1 MATSTTLSGPA
12 LNNLNSFNGTEANAF
27 QKLVQELVSQQIAQE
42 LRSRMVHLV
51 PGNYVPGQF
60 VKGTDRIRYVR
71 YPDISHNLTE
81 LNEGVTPDPTVNL
94 SVTTEYFS
102 VKQYGSYTSLSD
114 IAQLDSPHDLVS
126 IAAERVSFAAAKSMD
141 AIVRDVMNAGSAR
154 VYYASKFTDGAAV
167 TTRLGLADGTVSN
180 AGTDA
185 ARQDYKLNGLEVKKA
200 VARLKA
206 ANVPP
211 FPDGFYR
218 CIIHPNQQFD
228 LLTDTSGHG
237 FLEATKYT
245 QPLDMLSGEIG
256 AYSGVRFL
264 VANDAKTFTQTNTA
278 SASITIYS
286 ALFFGPDA
294 FVVGDS
300 QTMQTY
306 FVAPGGDH
314 TDPLSQRALIGYKL
328 RFGAMIMGEAGVS
341 EYSGRDKAAVVTK
354 FSRTTTNGVL
364 TTSGP
369 HGLFVGETVRIRD
382 VDALV
387 NYASVGEK
395 VITAVTTTA
404 PHTFTVAV
412 ATGTTA
418 EVTVTGLVENKVPQ
432 TSLGQVRYLR
442 LETRATAL

>member
-1 MATSTTLSGPA
+1 MATITSLSGPA
-12 LNNLNSFNGTEANAF
+12 LNQIGTFNGTEANAY
-27 QKLVQELVSQQIAQE
+27 QKLVQELVSQQIATE
-42 LRSRMVHLV
+42 LRDRMVHV
-51 PGNYVPGQF
+51 FPGNYVQGTF

-71 YPDISHNLTE
+71 YPDISHSLTE
-81 LNEGVTPDPTVNL
+81 LKEGITPDPTVNL

-102 VKQYGSYTSLSD
+102 VKQYGAYTSLSD
-114 IAQLDSPHDLVS
+114 IVQLDSPHDLVG

-141 AIVRDVMNAGSAR
+141 EIVRDVMNAGTAR
-154 VYYASKFTDGAAV
+154 VYYAQAQSTSSSIS
-167 TTRLGLADGTVSN
+167 TRAGLAAATVSN
-180 AGTDA
+180 IAEGA

-206 ANVPP
+206 ANIPP

-218 CIIHPNQQFD
+218 CIIHPNQQYD

-245 QPLDMLSGEIG
+245 QPLDMLNGEIG

-264 VANDAKTFTQTNTA
+264 VANGAKTWTQDGQ
-278 SASITIYS
+278 TIYS

-328 RFGAMIMGEAGVS
+328 RFGAMIMGEAAVS
-341 EYSGRDKAAVVTK
+341 EYSGRDKAAVVTT
-354 FSRTTTNGVL
+354 FARTTTTATI
-364 TTSGP
+364 TTAGP
-369 HGLFVGETVRIRD
+369 HGLFVGETVKFQD

-387 NYASVGEK
+387 NFSSVGALT
-395 VITAVTTTA
+395 VATVPSST
-404 PHTFTVAV
+404 TFTVTVANSGTTS
-412 ATGTTA
+412 ATGLA
-418 EVTVTGLVENKVPQ
+418 GLVENKVPQ

>member
-1 MATSTTLSGPA
+1 MATITSLSGPA
-12 LNNLNSFNGTEANAF
+12 LNQIGTFNGTEANAY
-27 QKLVQELVSQQIAQE
+27 QKLVQELVSQQIATE
-42 LRSRMVHLV
+42 LRDRMVHV
-51 PGNYVPGQF
+51 FPGNYVQGTF

-71 YPDISHNLTE
+71 YPDISHSLTE
-81 LNEGVTPDPTVNL
+81 LKEGVTPDPTVNL

-102 VKQYGSYTSLSD
+102 VKQYGAYTSLSD
-114 IAQLDSPHDLVS
+114 IVQLDSPHDLVS
-126 IAAERVSFAAAKSMD
+126 IAAERISYAAAKSMD
-141 AIVRDVMNAGSAR
+141 EIVRDVMNAGTAR
-154 VYYASKFTDGAAV
+154 VYYAQAQSTSSSI
-167 TTRLGLADGTVSN
+167 TTRAGLAAATVSN
-180 AGTDA
+180 IAEGA

-206 ANVPP
+206 ANVPA

-218 CIIHPNQQFD
+218 CIIHPNQQYD

-245 QPLDMLSGEIG
+245 QPLDMLNGEIG

-264 VANDAKTFTQTNTA
+264 VANGAKTWTQDGQ
-278 SASITIYS
+278 TIYS
-286 ALFFGPDA
+286 ALFFGPDG

-328 RFGAMIMGEAGVS
+328 RFGAMIMGEAALS
-341 EYSGRDKAAVVTK
+341 EYSGKDKVAVVTT
-354 FSRTTTNGVL
+354 FSRSTTTATI

-369 HGLFVGETVRIRD
+369 HGLFVGETIRFDD

-387 NYASVGEK
+387 NYGSVGFLT
-395 VITAVTTTA
+395 VATVPSST
-404 PHTFTVAV
+404 TFTVTVANSGTTS
-412 ATGTTA
+412 ATGLA
-418 EVTVTGLVENKVPQ
+418 GLVQNKVAQ

>member
-1 MATSTTLSGPA
+1 MATINSLSGPA
-12 LNNLNSFNGTEANAF
+12 LNQIGTFNGTEANAY
-27 QKLVQELVSQQIAQE
+27 QKLVQELVSQQIATE
-42 LRSRMVHLV
+42 LRDRMVHV
-51 PGNYVPGQF
+51 FPGNYVQGTF

-81 LNEGVTPDPTVNL
+81 LKEGVTPDPTVNL

-102 VKQYGSYTSLSD
+102 VKQYGAYTSLSD
-114 IAQLDSPHDLVS
+114 IVQLDSPHDLVS
-126 IAAERVSFAAAKSMD
+126 IAAERISFAAAKSMD
-141 AIVRDVMNAGSAR
+141 EIVRDVMNAGTAR
-154 VYYASKFTDGAAV
+154 VYYAQAQSTSSSI
-167 TTRLGLADGTVSN
+167 TTRAGLAAATVSN
-180 AGTDA
+180 IAEGA
-185 ARQDYKLNGLEVKKA
+185 ARQDFKLNGLEVKKS

-206 ANVPP
+206 ANVPA

-218 CIIHPNQQFD
+218 CIIHPNQQYD

-245 QPLDMLSGEIG
+245 QPLDMLNGEIG

-264 VANDAKTFTQTNTA
+264 VANGAKTWTQDGQ
-278 SASITIYS
+278 TIYS

-328 RFGAMIMGEAGVS
+328 RFGAMIMGEAAVS
-341 EYSGRDKAAVVTK
+341 EYSGRDKAAVVST
-354 FSRTTTNGVL
+354 FARTTTTATI
-364 TTSGP
+364 TTAGP
-369 HGLFVGETVRIRD
+369 HGLFVGETVKFED

-387 NYASVGEK
+387 NFSSVGALT
-395 VITAVTTTA
+395 VATVPSST
-404 PHTFTVAV
+404 TFTVTVANSGTTS
-412 ATGTTA
+412 ATGLA
-418 EVTVTGLVENKVPQ
+418 GLVENKVPQ

>member
-1 MATSTTLSGPA
+1 MATITSLSGPA
-12 LNNLNSFNGTEANAF
+12 LNQIGTFNGTEANAY
-27 QKLVQELVSQQIAQE
+27 QKLVQELVSQQIATE
-42 LRSRMVHLV
+42 LRSRMVHV
-51 PGNYVPGQF
+51 FPGNYVQGTF

-71 YPDISHNLTE
+71 YPDISHTLTE
-81 LNEGVTPDPTVNL
+81 LKEGVTPDPTVNL

-102 VKQYGSYTSLSD
+102 VKQYGAYTSLSD
-114 IAQLDSPHDLVS
+114 IVQLDSPHDLVS
-126 IAAERVSFAAAKSMD
+126 IAAERISFAAAKSMD
-141 AIVRDVMNAGSAR
+141 EIVRDVMNAGTAR
-154 VYYASKFTDGAAV
+154 VYYAQAQSTSSNI
-167 TTRLGLADGTVSN
+167 TTRAGLAAATVSN
-180 AGTDA
+180 IASGD

-206 ANVPP
+206 ANVPA

-245 QPLDMLSGEIG
+245 QPLDMLNGEIG

-264 VANDAKTFTQTNTA
+264 VANGAKTWTQDGQ
-278 SASITIYS
+278 TIYS
-286 ALFFGPDA
+286 ALFFGPDG

-328 RFGAMIMGEAGVS
+328 RFGAMIMGEAAVS
-341 EYSGRDKAAVVTK
+341 EYSGRDKVAVVTT
-354 FSRTTTNGVL
+354 FARSSTTATI

-369 HGLFVGETVRIRD
+369 HGLFVGETIRIDD

-387 NYASVGEK
+387 NYGSVGFLT
-395 VITAVTTTA
+395 VATVPSTT
-404 PHTFTVAV
+404 TFTVTV
-412 ATGTTA
+412 ANSGTTSA
-418 EVTVTGLVENKVPQ
+418 TSLSGIVQNKVAQ

>member
-12 LNNLNSFNGTEANAF
+12 LNQINTFNGSEANAF

-71 YPDISHNLTE
+71 YPDISHSLTE
-81 LNEGVTPDPTVNL
+81 LSEGVTPDPTVQL

-102 VKQYGSYTSLSD
+102 VKQYGAYTSLSD

-141 AIVRDVMNAGSAR
+141 EIVRDVMNAGSAR
-154 VYYASKFTDGAAV
+154 VYYASKTDDGTAV
-167 TTRLGLADGTVSN
+167 TTRQALADATLSN
-180 AGTDA
+180 IGEGA
-185 ARQDYKLNGLEVKKA
+185 ARQNYKLNGLEVKKA

-264 VANDAKTFTQTNTA
+264 VANGAKTFTQAVTGGGTA
-278 SASITIYS
+278 TIYS

-328 RFGAMIMGEAGVS
+328 RFGAMIMGEAAVS
-341 EYSGRDKAAVVTK
+341 EYSGRDKAAVVTT
-354 FSRTTTNGVL
+354 FSRSTVTATITTA
-364 TTSGP
+364 GP
-369 HGLFVGETVRIRD
+369 HGLFVGETVKFRD
-382 VDALV
+382 VDPLV
-387 NYASVGEK
+387 NFSSVGALTVASVPSS
-395 VITAVTTTA
+395 T
-404 PHTFTVAV
+404 TFTVTV
-412 ATGTTA
+412 ANSGSTSLTGLS
-418 EVTVTGLVENKVPQ
+418 GLVENKVPQ

>member
-1 MATSTTLSGPA
+1 MATITSLSGPA
-12 LNNLNSFNGTEANAF
+12 LNQIGTFNGTEANAY
-27 QKLVQELVSQQIAQE
+27 QKLVQELVSQQIATE
-42 LRSRMVHLV
+42 LRSRMVHV
-51 PGNYVPGQF
+51 FPGNYVQGTF

-81 LNEGVTPDPTVNL
+81 LKEGVTPDPTVNL

-102 VKQYGSYTSLSD
+102 VKQYGAYTSLSD
-114 IAQLDSPHDLVS
+114 IVQLDSPHDLVS
-126 IAAERVSFAAAKSMD
+126 IAAERISFAAAKSMD
-141 AIVRDVMNAGSAR
+141 EIVRDVMNAGTAR
-154 VYYASKFTDGAAV
+154 VYYAQAQSTSSNI
-167 TTRLGLADGTVSN
+167 TTRAGLAAATVSN
-180 AGTDA
+180 IASGD
-185 ARQDYKLNGLEVKKA
+185 ARQDFKLNGLEVKKA

-206 ANVPP
+206 ANVPA

-218 CIIHPNQQFD
+218 CIIHPNQQYD

-245 QPLDMLSGEIG
+245 QPLDMLNGEIG

-264 VANDAKTFTQTNTA
+264 VANGAKTWTQDGQ
-278 SASITIYS
+278 TIYS
-286 ALFFGPDA
+286 ALFFGPDG

-328 RFGAMIMGEAGVS
+328 RFGAMIMGEAALS
-341 EYSGRDKAAVVTK
+341 EYSGKDKVAVVTT
-354 FSRTTTNGVL
+354 FSRTTTTATI

-369 HGLFVGETVRIRD
+369 HGLFAGETVRFDD

-387 NYASVGEK
+387 NYGSVGFLTVASVPSS
-395 VITAVTTTA
+395 TTLTV
-404 PHTFTVAV
+404 TVANS
-412 ATGTTA
+412 GTTSA
-418 EVTVTGLVENKVPQ
+418 SSLAGLVQNKVAQ

>member
-12 LNNLNSFNGTEANAF
+12 LNQINTFNGSEANAF

-81 LNEGVTPDPTVNL
+81 LTEGVTPDPTVNL

-126 IAAERVSFAAAKSMD
+126 IAAERVSFAAARSMD
-141 AIVRDVMNAGSAR
+141 EIVRDVMNAGSAR
-154 VYYASKFTDGAAV
+154 VYYASKFDTGAAIAS
-167 TTRLGLADGTVSN
+167 RAALA
-180 AGTDA
+180 A
-185 ARQDYKLNGLEVKKA
+185 ASIDNSGATATRQDYKLNGLEVKKA

-264 VANDAKTFTQTNTA
+264 VANGAKTFTQDGV
-278 SASITIYS
+278 TIYS

-328 RFGAMIMGEAGVS
+328 RFGAMIMGEAAVS
-341 EYSGRDKAAVVTK
+341 EYSGRDKAAVVTNK
-354 FSRTTTNGVL
+354 ALTSNVATI
-364 TTSGP
+364 TTSAA
-369 HGLFVGETVRIRD
+369 HGIFVGETIKVTG
-382 VDALV
+382 VDATFNGTHV
-387 NYASVGEK
+387 V
-395 VITAVTTTA
+395 TAVTSTTISYA
-404 PHTFTVAV
+404 KTASNVTSAAV
-412 ATGTTA
+412 SDGV
-418 EVTVTGLVENKVPQ
+418 VTNVVPQ

>member
-1 MATSTTLSGPA
+1 MATSNTLSGPA
-12 LNNLNSFNGTEANAF
+12 LNNISSFNGSEANAF

-81 LNEGVTPDPTVNL
+81 LSEGVTPDPTVNL

-154 VYYASKFTDGAAV
+154 VYYASKFTDGTAV
-167 TTRLGLADGTVSN
+167 TTRLALADGTVSN

-206 ANVPP
+206 ANIPP
-211 FPDGFYR
+211 YPDGFYR

-328 RFGAMIMGEAGVS
+328 RFGAMIMGEAAVS

-354 FSRTTTNGVL
+354 FERTSALGGII

-382 VDALV
+382 VNALV

-395 VITAVTTTA
+395 VVATVPTAT
-404 PHTFTVAV
+404 TFTVSV
-412 ATGTTA
+412 AAGTTA
-418 EVTVTGLVENKVPQ
+418 ETAVTGLVENKVPQ
-432 TSLGQVRYLR
+432 TSLGQTRYLR

>member
-1 MATSTTLSGPA
+1 MATITSLSGPA
-12 LNNLNSFNGTEANAF
+12 LNQIGTFNGTEANAY
-27 QKLVQELVSQQIAQE
+27 QKLVQELVSQQIATE
-42 LRSRMVHLV
+42 LRDRMVHV
-51 PGNYVPGQF
+51 FPGNYVQGTF

-71 YPDISHNLTE
+71 YPDISHSLTE
-81 LNEGVTPDPTVNL
+81 LKEGVTPDPTVNL

-102 VKQYGSYTSLSD
+102 VKQYGAYTSLSD
-114 IAQLDSPHDLVS
+114 IVQLDSPHDLVS
-126 IAAERVSFAAAKSMD
+126 IAAERISYAAAKSMD
-141 AIVRDVMNAGSAR
+141 EIVRDVMNAGTAR
-154 VYYASKFTDGAAV
+154 VYYAQAQSTSSSI
-167 TTRLGLADGTVSN
+167 TTRAGLAAATVSN
-180 AGTDA
+180 IAEGA

-206 ANVPP
+206 ANVPA

-218 CIIHPNQQFD
+218 CIIHPNQQYD

-245 QPLDMLSGEIG
+245 QPLDMLNGEIG

-264 VANDAKTFTQTNTA
+264 VANGAKTWTQDGQ
-278 SASITIYS
+278 TIYS
-286 ALFFGPDA
+286 ALFFGPDG

-328 RFGAMIMGEAGVS
+328 RFGAMIMGEAALS
-341 EYSGRDKAAVVTK
+341 EYSGKDKVAVVTT
-354 FSRTTTNGVL
+354 FARSTTTATI

-369 HGLFVGETVRIRD
+369 HGLFVGETIRFDD

-387 NYASVGEK
+387 NYGSVGFLT
-395 VITAVTTTA
+395 VATVPSST
-404 PHTFTVAV
+404 TFTVTVANSGTTS
-412 ATGTTA
+412 ATGLA
-418 EVTVTGLVENKVPQ
+418 GLVQNKVAQ

>member
-12 LNNLNSFNGTEANAF
+12 LNNLNSFNGSEANAF

-81 LNEGVTPDPTVNL
+81 LSEGVTPDPTVNL

-154 VYYASKFTDGAAV
+154 VYYASKFTDGTAI
-167 TTRLGLADGTVSN
+167 TTRAGLAAASISN

-206 ANVPP
+206 ANIPP
-211 FPDGFYR
+211 YPDGFYR

-264 VANDAKTFTQTNTA
+264 VANDAKTFTQDGV
-278 SASITIYS
+278 TIYS

-354 FSRTTTNGVL
+354 FERSTTSGII

-382 VDALV
+382 VNALV

-395 VITAVTTTA
+395 TVVSVTSSTV
-404 PHTFTVAV
+404 FTVAV
-412 ATGTTA
+412 ANGTTA
-418 EVTVTGLVENKVPQ
+418 ETAVTGLVENKVPQ
-432 TSLGQVRYLR
+432 TSLGQTRYLR

>member
-12 LNNLNSFNGTEANAF
+12 LNNINSFNGTEANAF

-154 VYYASKFTDGAAV
+154 VYYASKFTDGAAI
-167 TTRLGLADGTVSN
+167 TTRAALAAATVSN

-218 CIIHPNQQFD
+218 AIIHPNQQFD

-264 VANDAKTFTQTNTA
+264 VANDSKTWTQDGQ
-278 SASITIYS
+278 TIYS

-354 FSRTTTNGVL
+354 FERS
-364 TTSGP
+364 TTSGIITTAGP
-369 HGLFVGETVRIRD
+369 HGLFVGESVKIRD
-382 VDALV
+382 VNALV
-387 NYASVGEK
+387 NFDSVGLK
-395 VITAVTTTA
+395 TVVSVTSSTV
-404 PHTFTVAV
+404 FTVAV
-412 ATGTTA
+412 VTGTTA
-418 EVTVTGLVENKVPQ
+418 ETSVTGLVENKVPQ

>member
-1 MATSTTLSGPA
+1 MATSTALSGPA
-12 LNNLNSFNGTEANAF
+12 LNTLNSFNGTEANAF

-71 YPDISHNLTE
+71 YPDISHSLTE
-81 LNEGVTPDPTVNL
+81 LNEGVTPEPTVNL
-94 SVTTEYFS
+94 SVTSEYFS

-114 IAQLDSPHDLVS
+114 LAQLDSPHDLVS

-141 AIVRDVMNAGSAR
+141 GIVRDVMNAGSAR

-278 SASITIYS
+278 SASITVYS

-328 RFGAMIMGEAGVS
+328 RFGAMIMGEAAVS
-341 EYSGRDKAAVVTK
+341 EYSGRDKAAVITT
-354 FSRTTTNGVL
+354 FARSTTTGTI

-369 HGLFVGETVRIRD
+369 HGLFVGETIKIRD

-387 NYASVGEK
+387 NYASVGNLT
-395 VITAVTTTA
+395 VATVPTSS
-404 PHTFTVAV
+404 TFTVTVANSGTTS
-412 ATGTTA
+412 ATGLS
-418 EVTVTGLVENKVPQ
+418 GLVENKVPQ

>member
-1 MATSTTLSGPA
+1 MATITSLSGPA
-12 LNNLNSFNGTEANAF
+12 LNQIGTFNGSEANAY
-27 QKLVQELVSQQIAQE
+27 QKLVQELVSQQIATE
-42 LRSRMVHLV
+42 LRSRMVHV
-51 PGNYVPGQF
+51 FPGNYVQGTF

-71 YPDISHNLTE
+71 YPDISHSLTE
-81 LNEGVTPDPTVNL
+81 LKEGVTPDPTVNL

-102 VKQYGSYTSLSD
+102 VKQYGAYTSLSD
-114 IAQLDSPHDLVS
+114 IVQLDSPHDLVS

-141 AIVRDVMNAGSAR
+141 EIVRDVMNAGSAR
-154 VYYASKFTDGAAV
+154 VYYAQAQSTSSSISTRAALAAA
-167 TTRLGLADGTVSN
+167 TTSN
-180 AGTDA
+180 IATGD

-206 ANVPP
+206 ANVPA

-218 CIIHPNQQFD
+218 CIIHPNQQYD

-245 QPLDMLSGEIG
+245 QPLDMLNGEIG

-264 VANDAKTFTQTNTA
+264 VANGAKTWTQDGQ
-278 SASITIYS
+278 TIYS

-328 RFGAMIMGEAGVS
+328 RFGAMIMGEAAVS
-341 EYSGRDKAAVVTK
+341 EYSGRDKVAVVTT
-354 FSRTTTNGVL
+354 FARSTTTATI
-364 TTSGP
+364 TTSAA
-369 HGLFVGETVRIRD
+369 HGLFAGETVRFDD
-382 VDALV
+382 VNAVV
-387 NYASVGEK
+387 NYSSVGYLTVASVPS
-395 VITAVTTTA
+395 ATTLTV
-404 PHTFTVAV
+404 TVANSGDTS
-412 ATGTTA
+412 ATGLTG
-418 EVTVTGLVENKVPQ
+418 TVQNKVPQ

>member
-1 MATSTTLSGPA
+1 MATTTTLSGPA
-12 LNNLNSFNGTEANAF
+12 LNQINTFNGSEANAF

-71 YPDISHNLTE
+71 YPDISHSLTE
-81 LNEGVTPDPTVNL
+81 LSEGVTPDPTINL

-141 AIVRDVMNAGSAR
+141 EIVRDVMNAGTAR
-154 VYYASKFTDGAAV
+154 VYYASKFDTGAAI
-167 TTRLGLADGTVSN
+167 TTRAALA
-180 AGTDA
+180 A
-185 ARQDYKLNGLEVKKA
+185 ASIDNSGATATRQDYKLNGLEVKKA

-206 ANVPP
+206 ANIPP

-264 VANDAKTFTQTNTA
+264 VANGAKTFTE
-278 SASITIYS
+278 SGVTIYS

-306 FVAPGGDH
+306 FVAPGGNH

-328 RFGAMIMGEAGVS
+328 RFGAMILGEAAAS
-341 EYSGRDKAAVVTK
+341 PYSGRNKAAVVTNK
-354 FSRTTTNGVL
+354 ALTTTVATI
-364 TTSGP
+364 TTSAA
-369 HGLFVGETVRIRD
+369 HGIFAGESVKLAGVDSQLNGTTWTV
-382 VDALV
+382 
-387 NYASVGEK
+387 ASVPSSTTFTINGTF
-395 VITAVTTTA
+395 TAVA
-404 PHTFTVAV
+404 SAAV
-412 ATGTTA
+412 SDAI
-418 EVTVTGLVENKVPQ
+418 VTNVVPQ

>member
-1 MATSTTLSGPA
+1 MATSTSLSGPA

-71 YPDISHNLTE
+71 YPDISHSLTE
-81 LNEGVTPDPTVNL
+81 LSEGVTPEPTVNL
-94 SVTTEYFS
+94 SVTSEYFS

-114 IAQLDSPHDLVS
+114 LAQLDSPHDLVS
-126 IAAERVSFAAAKSMD
+126 IAAERISFAAAKSMD
-141 AIVRDVMNAGSAR
+141 SIVRDVMNAGSAR
-154 VYYASKFTDGAAV
+154 VYYASKFTDGAAITSRV
-167 TTRLGLADGTVSN
+167 ALGDATVSN

-206 ANVPP
+206 ANIPP

-218 CIIHPNQQFD
+218 AIIHPNQQFD

-264 VANDAKTFTQTNTA
+264 VANDAKTFLSGTSGA
-278 SASITIYS
+278 VTIYS

-314 TDPLSQRALIGYKL
+314 SDPLNQRALIGYKL

-341 EYSGRDKAAVVTK
+341 EYSGRDKAAVVTA
-354 FSRTTTNGVL
+354 FERTTISGLL

-382 VDALV
+382 VNALV

-395 VITAVTTTA
+395 VVVSVPSSTS
-404 PHTFTVAV
+404 FTVAV
-412 ATGTTA
+412 ATGSTA
-418 EVTVTGLVENKVPQ
+418 STAVTGLVENKVPQ

>member
-1 MATSTTLSGPA
+1 MATITSLSGPA
-12 LNNLNSFNGTEANAF
+12 LNQIGTFNGTEANAY
-27 QKLVQELVSQQIAQE
+27 QKLVQELVSQQIATE
-42 LRSRMVHLV
+42 LRDRMVHV
-51 PGNYVPGQF
+51 FPGNYVQGTF

-71 YPDISHNLTE
+71 YPDISHTLTE
-81 LNEGVTPDPTVNL
+81 LKEGVTPDPTVNL

-102 VKQYGSYTSLSD
+102 VKQYGAYTSLSD
-114 IAQLDSPHDLVS
+114 IVQLDSPHDLVS
-126 IAAERVSFAAAKSMD
+126 IAAERISYAAAKSMD
-141 AIVRDVMNAGSAR
+141 EIVRDVMNAGTAR
-154 VYYASKFTDGAAV
+154 VYYAQAQSTSSSI
-167 TTRLGLADGTVSN
+167 TTRAGLAAATVSN
-180 AGTDA
+180 IAEGA

-206 ANVPP
+206 ANVPA

-218 CIIHPNQQFD
+218 CIIHPNQQYD

-245 QPLDMLSGEIG
+245 QPLDMLNGEIG

-264 VANDAKTFTQTNTA
+264 VANGAKTWTQDGQ
-278 SASITIYS
+278 TIYS
-286 ALFFGPDA
+286 ALFFGPDG

-328 RFGAMIMGEAGVS
+328 RFGAMIMGEAALS
-341 EYSGRDKAAVVTK
+341 EYSGKDKVAVVTT
-354 FSRTTTNGVL
+354 FSRSTTTATI

-369 HGLFVGETVRIRD
+369 HGLFVGETIRFDD

-387 NYASVGEK
+387 NYGSVGFLT
-395 VITAVTTTA
+395 VATVPSST
-404 PHTFTVAV
+404 TFTVTVANSGTTS
-412 ATGTTA
+412 ATGLA
-418 EVTVTGLVENKVPQ
+418 GLVQNKVAQ

>member
-1 MATSTTLSGPA
+1 MATITSLSGPA
-12 LNNLNSFNGTEANAF
+12 LNQIGTFNGTEANAY
-27 QKLVQELVSQQIAQE
+27 QKLVQELVSQQIATE
-42 LRSRMVHLV
+42 LRDRMVHV
-51 PGNYVPGQF
+51 FPGNYVQGTF

-71 YPDISHNLTE
+71 YPDISHSLTE
-81 LNEGVTPDPTVNL
+81 LKEGVTPDATVNL

-102 VKQYGSYTSLSD
+102 VKQYGAYTSLSD
-114 IAQLDSPHDLVS
+114 IVQLDSPHDLVS

-141 AIVRDVMNAGSAR
+141 EIVRDVMNAGTAR
-154 VYYASKFTDGAAV
+154 VYYAQAQSTTSSISTRAALAAA
-167 TTRLGLADGTVSN
+167 TTSN
-180 AGTDA
+180 IAEGA

-206 ANVPP
+206 ANVPA

-218 CIIHPNQQFD
+218 CIIHPNQQYD

-245 QPLDMLSGEIG
+245 QPLDMLNGEIG

-264 VANDAKTFTQTNTA
+264 VANGAKTFTQDGV
-278 SASITIYS
+278 TIYS

-328 RFGAMIMGEAGVS
+328 RFGAMIMGEAAVS
-341 EYSGRDKAAVVTK
+341 EYSGRDKVAVVTT
-354 FSRTTTNGVL
+354 FARSTTTGTI

-369 HGLFVGETVRIRD
+369 HGLFVGETIRIDD

-387 NYASVGEK
+387 NYGSVGF
-395 VITAVTTTA
+395 ITVATVPSST
-404 PHTFTVAV
+404 TFTVTV
-412 ATGTTA
+412 ANSGTTSA
-418 EVTVTGLVENKVPQ
+418 TSLSGTVQNKVAQ

>member
-12 LNNLNSFNGTEANAF
+12 LNQIGTFNGSEANAY
-27 QKLVQELVSQQIAQE
+27 QKLVQELVSQQVAAE
-42 LRSRMVHLV
+42 LRNRMVHV
-51 PGNYVPGQF
+51 FPGNYIPGTF

-71 YPDISHNLTE
+71 YPDISHSLTE
-81 LNEGVTPDPTVNL
+81 LKEGVTPDPTINM

-102 VKQYGSYTSLSD
+102 VKQYGAYTSLSD
-114 IAQLDSPHDLVS
+114 IVQLDSPHDLVG
-126 IAAERVSFAAAKSMD
+126 IAAERVSFAAAQSMD
-141 AIVRDVMNAGSAR
+141 QIVRDIMNGGSAR
-154 VYYASKFTDGAAV
+154 VYYSSKASDGTAV
-167 TTRLGLADGTVSN
+167 TSRASLAAATLSN
-180 AGTDA
+180 ISEGA

-206 ANVPP
+206 ANVPA

-218 CIIHPNQQFD
+218 CIIHPNQQYD

-245 QPLDMLSGEIG
+245 QPLDMLNGEIG

-264 VANDAKTFTQTNTA
+264 VANGAKTWTQDGA
-278 SASITIYS
+278 TIYS

-328 RFGAMIMGEAGVS
+328 RFGAMIMGEAAASDYAGK
-341 EYSGRDKAAVVTK
+341 DKVAPVTT
-354 FSRTTTNGVL
+354 FSRSTTVGTIV
-364 TTSGP
+364 TSVP
-369 HGLFVGETVRIRD
+369 HGLFVGESVRFDD

-387 NYASVGEK
+387 NYSSVGYLT
-395 VITAVTTTA
+395 VATVVSATS
-404 PHTFTVAV
+404 FTVTV
-412 ATGTTA
+412 ATGTTSA
-418 EVTVTGLVENKVPQ
+418 TTVTGTVQNKVPQ

>member
-12 LNNLNSFNGTEANAF
+12 LNQLGTFNGSEANAY
-27 QKLVQELVSQQIAQE
+27 QKLVQELVSQQVAAE
-42 LRSRMVHLV
+42 LRNRMVHV
-51 PGNYVPGQF
+51 FPGNYIPGTF

-71 YPDISHNLTE
+71 YPDISHSLTE
-81 LNEGVTPDPTVNL
+81 LKEGVTPDPTINM

-102 VKQYGSYTSLSD
+102 VKQYGAYTSLSD
-114 IAQLDSPHDLVS
+114 IVQLDSPHDLVG
-126 IAAERVSFAAAKSMD
+126 IAAERVSFAAAQSMD
-141 AIVRDVMNAGSAR
+141 QIVRDIMNGGSAR
-154 VYYASKFTDGAAV
+154 VYYSSKASDGTAV
-167 TTRLGLADGTVSN
+167 TSRASLAAATLSN
-180 AGTDA
+180 ISEGA

-206 ANVPP
+206 ANIPA

-218 CIIHPNQQFD
+218 CIIHPNQQYD

-245 QPLDMLSGEIG
+245 QPLDMLNGEIG

-264 VANDAKTFTQTNTA
+264 VANGAKTWTQDGA
-278 SASITIYS
+278 TIYS

-328 RFGAMIMGEAGVS
+328 RFGAMIMGEAAASDYAGK
-341 EYSGRDKAAVVTK
+341 DKVAPVTT
-354 FSRTTTNGVL
+354 FSRSTTVGTIV
-364 TTSGP
+364 TSVP
-369 HGLFVGETVRIRD
+369 HGLFVGESVRFDD

-387 NYASVGEK
+387 NYSSVGYLT
-395 VITAVTTTA
+395 VATVVSSTS
-404 PHTFTVAV
+404 FTVTV
-412 ATGTTA
+412 ATGTTSA
-418 EVTVTGLVENKVPQ
+418 TTVTGTVQNKVPQ